1 MNDLLIG
8 VEVNMKLCP
17 QQDSPQCHAG
27 GCSEG
32 DQIPTT
38 LTDNM
43 NKILVLDPDSRDLIV
58 CGTILQGACRKYHS
72 ENISAPAHSIPMAI
86 AANDEGAST
95 YAFIG
100 PEKYNQWSKSNV
112 LYVGTTFTNMGDYRH
127 DVPAISSRSL
137 SGLDI
142 KENSFKQP
150 LLRIDVKYRDHF
162 LVKYVYGFN
171 SSDFA
176 YFVLVQKQSHLPGQE
191 EMGYVTRIA
200 RVCISDSNYDSYT
213 EVTLQCMVNENES
226 YEPVVYNITQDA
238 KIIIPGSELATN
250 LGIEPNKPILVATFS
265 PSKGITNEPVGR
277 SAVCLYTLQ
286 DIDNKFDEN
295 IHMCFNGSIKY
306 RNMPYIS
313 GPVLDGNCPEAGSTG
328 NILNFCEVGLKISG
342 VSPMVATSIIN
353 YPNHLVTSVT
363 LAVTEKNTVIFLGTS
378 NGILKKVLISS
389 NMNQVVGIEYEQMT
403 LDKGNTILPDTQ
415 VHNDHI
421 YLLTTRNVLKL
432 PVEHCSSYSNC
443 TMCLD
448 SKDPYCGW
456 CSLEKKCTIRN
467 ACKKANQSSP
477 RWLSLGTGQQCID
490 FEQIIPDRIPI
501 NQNSLVHLTIR
512 TLPELPYGA
521 KYKCVFG
528 NSEPIDATL
537 SASGLTCATPSINN
551 RPYIPENQD
560 HIYVPISVRSSET
573 NKDFVSRNFAFYD
586 CSYHTKCTDCIRS
599 QWACNWCVY
608 ENKCTHNISTCQ
620 RVVISGENNPIK
632 LALHGAKECP
642 RIKKPKEPILLPNN
656 IPKEITLEVDNLPH
670 PQVGHTGFQCIVNI
684 EGANMVLPARMES
697 SRFIVCDRT
706 TYTYEANSGEYEAT
720 VSMVWNRNH
729 HVDTIGITLYKC
741 DILGSHREHP
751 DCSLCI
757 TRHAKYQC
765 TWCVNTCSYKETCS
779 QMTNECPKPRI
790 DLIKPLS
797 GPIEGGTMVTIEG
810 SNLGLKEEDVR
821 GKIHIGETYC
831 QLVDYE
837 ISVKIICRTE
847 PSNVE
852 KIAPVFVSNNI
863 GYTESAVQFSFKSIV
878 LKDVIPALGPVSGG
892 TVLSITGENLNIGSH
907 IKVYLDELVCHV
919 NITQSSSRRITC
931 VTTRSIVPR
940 TVNKLIVS
948 IDGANRTLLNEPF
961 IYKSDPTISEIK
973 PSISFASGGRLIR
986 VHGTNF
992 DTIQKPEMFVF
1003 VDTPSKIINK
1013 TTCNVLDP
1021 AQMEC
1026 PSPSITEF
1034 FRKFPRR
1041 RKRNAHKKNHVKLK
1055 IGFVM
1060 DNVDSVTDLEKY
1072 KQGDPSRLVY
1082 VEDPRYL
1089 VFVNNVKYYN
1099 GDNLVIEGENLNTA
1113 SDESDIRV
1121 TIGTELCN
1129 ITSLSSN
1136 QLSCIPPMTQPVGT
1150 DHNGSNTPNGLP
1162 LVMVHVGQIIK
1173 YRIGYLR
1180 YEMLSPYTSLPSEAV
1195 AGIAMGSICLLIVF
1209 VIILFVYRH
1218 KSTRAEREYKRIQ
1231 IQMDTLESNVR
1242 LECKQ
1247 AFAELQ
1253 TDMTDLTADL
1263 ENTGIPTLNH
1273 NEYILKVFFPGVKD
1287 HPILIN
1293 DKSRMNQINNYDN
1306 AMYQF
1311 EQLINN
1317 KHFLILFIETLE
1329 NQKTFNIR
1337 DKVNVASLLMI
1348 ILMNKMQY
1356 STEILKILLL
1366 KLIEKSVSTKHPQ
1379 LMLRRTESVVEKML
1393 TNWMSLCMYK
1403 YLKDCSGS
1411 SLFLLYKAIKYQIEK
1426 GPVDYYTHEA
1436 RYSLSEEKLLR
1447 ENVDFCSVNLRIVQ
1461 EDGRYE
1467 KIPYQTTYHT
1477 LHVMQEEVLEEKMQC
1492 KVLSCDTIS
1501 QVKSKILDALYKNTP
1516 HSMRP
1521 NIHEIDLEWRHGRG
1535 GHLILNDE
1543 DLTTKNVYGWK
1554 KVNTLS
1560 HYGVKDNAIMCL
1572 IHKQSY
1578 NHTMSYPHKSIPN
1591 CNVSSYF
1598 NPIPYA
1604 KPLANGNLDTGDN
1617 VFHLVKP
1624 IEDQNFNSNSKPERM
1639 HKTIPEI
1646 FLTRLLSTKGIVQK
1660 FVDDFFNTILTVNE
1674 NLPISI
1680 KWLFDLFD
1688 ESARRHN
1695 ISDAEIVHAWKSN
1708 SLPMRF
1714 WINFIKNPD
1723 FIFDIH
1729 KTPTVDSSLSVI
1741 AQTFMDSCSTS
1752 DHRLGKD
1759 SPSNK
1764 LLFAKDIHKYRDIVR
1779 RFYANIQSL
1788 PPVGDEDLN
1797 VFMSELSRSHEGHF
1811 NTVSALKELYIYV
1824 NKYHEQ
1830 ILTALD
1836 TDPHCSKLHLA
1847 HKLENVFCTL
1857 DGEQT
1862 SAC

>member
-1 MNDLLIG
+1 MFTG
-8 VEVNMKLCP
+8 PV
-17 QQDSPQCHAG
+17 QDSPQCHAA
-27 GCSEG
+27 GC
-32 DQIPTT
+32 DPTDLNIVT
-38 LTDNM
+38 SQTDNF

-58 CGTILQGACRKYHS
+58 CGTVLQGACRKYHS
-72 ENISAPAHSIPMAI
+72 ENISAPAYSIPTII
-86 AANDEGAST
+86 AANDESAST

-112 LYVGTTFTNMGDYRH
+112 LYVGTTFTNVGEYRH
-127 DVPAISSRSL
+127 EAPAISSRSL
-137 SGLDI
+137 SSPILDFM
-142 KENSFKQP
+142 ENSISKQS

-162 LVKYVYGFN
+162 IVKYVYGFN

-176 YFVLVQKQSHLPGQE
+176 YFVIVQKQSHLVVE
-191 EMGYVTRIA
+191 EELGFVTRIA
-200 RVCISDSNYDSYT
+200 RVCISDSNYDTYT
-213 EVTLQCMVNENES
+213 EVTLQCLVTEGDS
-226 YEPVVYNITQDA
+226 YESVIYNVTQDA
-238 KIIIPGSELATN
+238 KIIVPDSEMALN
-250 LGIEPNKPILVATFS
+250 LGIEPNKPVLVATFS
-265 PSKGITNEPVGR
+265 PSLGAKKR
-277 SAVCLYTLQ
+277 SALCVYTMQ

-295 IHMCFNGSIKY
+295 IHMCFNGSTKY
-306 RNMPYIS
+306 RNMAYIS
-313 GPVLDGNCPEAGSTG
+313 GKIQDGNCPDVGTSG
-328 NILNFCEVGLKISG
+328 NILNFCEVALKISG
-342 VSPMVATSIIN
+342 VAPMVSNAIIN
-353 YPNHLVTSVT
+353 FPDDLVTSVT
-363 LAVTEKNTVIFLGTS
+363 LATMEKNTVAFLGTS
-378 NGILKKVLISS
+378 DGILKKVLFTW
-389 NMNQVVGIEYEQMT
+389 NMNQLVGIQYEQMV
-403 LDKGNTILPDTQ
+403 LDKGNMILPDTF
-415 VHNDHI
+415 VSNDFI
-421 YLLTTRNVLKL
+421 YVLTSRKVLKINI
-432 PVEHCSSYSNC
+432 EHCNSYSNC
-443 TMCLD
+443 TTCLD
-448 SKDPYCGW
+448 SRDPYCGW
-456 CSLEKKCTIRN
+456 CSLEKRCTVRN

-490 FEQIIPDRIPI
+490 FEQIIPDRLPI
-501 NQNSLVHLTIR
+501 HQNSLVHLTIR

-521 KYKCVFG
+521 KYKCVFA

-537 SASGLTCATPSINN
+537 SSSGLTCSTPSINN
-551 RPYIPENQD
+551 RPNIPENQD
-560 HIYVPISVRSSET
+560 HIYVPLSVRSSET

-586 CSYHTKCTDCIRS
+586 CSYHTKCTDCVRS

-608 ENKCTHNISTCQ
+608 ENRCTHNISSCQ
-620 RVVISGENNPIK
+620 RIIISGENNPIK
-632 LALHGAKECP
+632 LPMHGANECP
-642 RIKKPKEPILLPNN
+642 RFKKLITPILLPNG
-656 IPKEITLEVDNLPH
+656 IPKEIKLEVDNLPH
-670 PQVGHTGFQCIVNI
+670 PQVGHTGFQCIVDI
-684 EGANMVLPARMES
+684 EGAKMMVPARMDS
-697 SRFIVCDRT
+697 SRFIVCDKT
-706 TYTYEANSGEYEAT
+706 TYSYEANTGEYQAT

-765 TWCVNTCSYKETCS
+765 TWCMNTCSHKQTCLQAS
-779 QMTNECPKPRI
+779 SECPKPRI

-797 GPIEGGTMVTIEG
+797 GPVEGGTLVTIEG

-821 GKIHIGETYC
+821 GKIHIGQTYC
-831 QLVDYE
+831 KLVDYE

-847 PSNVE
+847 ASNVE
-852 KIAPVFVSNNI
+852 KVAPVFVSNNI
-863 GYTESAVQFSFKSIV
+863 GYTESAVQFSFKNIV
-878 LKDVIPALGPVSGG
+878 LENVVPTQGPVSGG
-892 TVLSITGENLNIGSH
+892 TVLYITGENLNIGSQ
-907 IKVYLDELVCHV
+907 IKVYLDDLFCHV
-919 NITQSSSRRITC
+919 NVTQSSSRRITC

-940 TVNKLIVS
+940 TVNKLILS

-961 IYKSDPTISEIK
+961 IYKSDPTIAEIK
-973 PSISFASGGRLIR
+973 PRKSFVSGGRLIR

-1003 VDTPSKIINK
+1003 NESPSKIINK
-1013 TTCNVLDP
+1013 TICHVLDP

-1026 PSPSITEF
+1026 PSPCVTEF
-1034 FRKFPRR
+1034 FRKVPRR
-1041 RKRNAHKKNHVKLK
+1041 RKRNVNKKSQVLLK

-1060 DNVDSVTDLEKY
+1060 DSVEGVTDVEKY
-1072 KQGDPSRLVY
+1072 KQGSPSRLTY
-1082 VEDPRYL
+1082 VEDPRYTM
-1089 VFVNNVKYYN
+1089 FSNNVKLYS
-1099 GDNLVIEGENLNTA
+1099 GDILVIEGENLNIA
-1113 SDESDIRV
+1113 CDESDIRV
-1121 TIGTELCN
+1121 TIGTEPCN
-1129 ITSLSSN
+1129 ITSLTTN
-1136 QLSCIPPMTQPVGT
+1136 QLSCIPPISQPLGT
-1150 DHNGSNTPNGLP
+1150 DHNNINTHNGLP

-1173 YRIGYLR
+1173 YRIGYIR
-1180 YEMLSPYTSLPSEAV
+1180 YDMLNYSYTSLPSEAV
-1195 AGIAMGSICLLIVF
+1195 AGIAMGSICLVIVF

-1263 ENTGIPTLNH
+1263 EMTGIPTLNH

-1287 HPILIN
+1287 HPILIS

-1306 AMYQF
+1306 AMSQF

-1317 KHFLILFIETLE
+1317 KHFLIVFIETLE

-1348 ILMNKMQY
+1348 ILMKKMQY
-1356 STEILKILLL
+1356 STEVLKILLL
-1366 KLIEKSVSTKHPQ
+1366 KLIDKSVMNKHPQ

-1426 GPVDYYTHEA
+1426 GPVDYYTNEA

-1447 ENVDFCSVNLRIVQ
+1447 ENVDFNYVTIRIVQ
-1461 EDGRYE
+1461 EDSSYE

-1477 LHVMQEEVLEEKMQC
+1477 LHVMQEEVLEEKIQC

-1501 QVKSKILDALYKNTP
+1501 QVKSKILDSLYKNTP

-1543 DLTTKNVYGWK
+1543 DLTTKNSYGWK
-1554 KVNTLS
+1554 KVNTLQ
-1560 HYGVKDNAIMCL
+1560 HYGVKDTAIMCL
-1572 IHKQSY
+1572 IHKQSGY
-1578 NHTMSYPHKSIPN
+1578 NHHTINYHKSNALPN
-1591 CNVSSYF
+1591 CTVSSYF
-1598 NPIPYA
+1598 SNAY
-1604 KPLANGNLDTGDN
+1604 PLPLSNGGLESGDN
-1617 VFHLVKP
+1617 VYHLVKP
-1624 IEDQNFNSNSKPERM
+1624 IEDQNFNSNSKPERLP
-1639 HKTIPEI
+1639 KTIPEI

-1674 NLPISI
+1674 DLPPSI

-1688 ESARRHN
+1688 ECARRHN
-1695 ISDAEIVHAWKSN
+1695 ISDSEIVHAWKSN

-1723 FIFDIH
+1723 YILDIQ
-1729 KTPTVDSSLSVI
+1729 KTTTVDASLSVI
-1741 AQTFMDSCSTS
+1741 AQTFMDACSTS

-1764 LLFAKDIHKYRDIVR
+1764 LLFAKDIPKYRDIVR
-1779 RFYANIQSL
+1779 RFYANIHSL
-1788 PPVGDEDLN
+1788 PPVSDEDLN
-1797 VFMSELSRSHEGHF
+1797 VFMGELSRSHEGHF
-1811 NTVSALKELYIYV
+1811 NSVSALKELYIYV

-1836 TDPHCSKLHLA
+1836 TDTQCNKLHLA

>member
-1 MNDLLIG
+1 VG
-8 VEVNMKLCP
+8 P
-17 QQDSPQCHAG
+17 QQDSPQCHAS
-27 GCSEG
+27 GCSP
-32 DQIPTT
+32 DVRTS
-38 LTDNM
+38 LTNNI
-43 NKILVLDPDSRDLIV
+43 NKLLILDPDSRDLVV
-58 CGTILQGACRKYHS
+58 CGTILQGACSKYYS
-72 ENISAPAHSIPMAI
+72 ENITAPARTIPIMV
-86 AANDEGAST
+86 AANDEAASS

-100 PEKYNQWSKSNV
+100 PERYNHWSLQPNNV
-112 LYVGTTFTNMGDYRH
+112 LYVGTMYTHVGKYR
-127 DVPAISSRSL
+127 DEVPAISSRSL
-137 SGLDI
+137 DTLDYAEQSI
-142 KENSFKQP
+142 STQSF
-150 LLRIDVKYRDHF
+150 LMINVNYRDYF
-162 LVKYVYGFN
+162 LVKYVYGF
-171 SSDFA
+171 SSADFA
-176 YFVLVQKQSHLPGQE
+176 YFVIVQKQSHLPGME
-191 EMGYVTRIA
+191 EFGYTSRIA
-200 RVCISDSNYDSYT
+200 RLCINDPNYDSYT
-213 EVTLQCMVNENES
+213 EITLQCAVQEEKG
-226 YEPVVYNITQDA
+226 YEPVIYNVTHDA
-238 KIIIPGSELATN
+238 KIIVPGSDLASN
-250 LGIEPNKPILVATFS
+250 LGIEPNKPVLVATFS
-265 PSKGITNEPVGR
+265 PTKGSSSEPVTR
-277 SAVCLYTLQ
+277 SAVCIYSLQ

-306 RNMPYIS
+306 RNMAYVS
-313 GPVLDGNCPEAGSTG
+313 GAVPDGRCPEAGTTG
-328 NILNFCEVGLKISG
+328 NILNFCEVKLKISG
-342 VSPMVATSIIN
+342 VSPMISNAIN
-353 YPNHLVTSVT
+353 YLPNHLVTSVS

-378 NGILKKVLISS
+378 NGVLKKVLVIF
-389 NMNQVVGIEYEQMT
+389 NRNQIEGLEYEQMT
-403 LDKGNTILPDTQ
+403 LDKGNAILPDTY
-415 VHNDHI
+415 VMNDHI
-421 YLLTTRNVLKL
+421 YVLTTRKVLKINI
-432 PVEHCSSYSNC
+432 EHCSSYSNC
-443 TMCLD
+443 TTCLD
-448 SKDPYCGW
+448 SRDPYCGW
-456 CSLEKKCTIRN
+456 CSLEKKCTIRS

-490 FEQIIPDRIPI
+490 FEQIIPDRLPI

-528 NSEPIDATL
+528 NSEPIDAAL
-537 SASGLTCATPSINN
+537 SASGLTCATPSIPN
-551 RPYIPENQD
+551 RPNIPENQD
-560 HIYVPISVRSSET
+560 HIYVPLSVRSSET

-586 CSYHTKCTDCIRS
+586 CSFHTKCVDCVRS

-608 ENKCTHNISTCQ
+608 ENRCTHNISTCQ
-620 RVVISGENNPIK
+620 RNVISGENNPTR
-632 LALHGAKECP
+632 LATHGANECP
-642 RIKKPKEPILLPNN
+642 RFKKPREPILLPNG
-656 IPKEITLEVDNLPH
+656 IPKEIVLEVDNLPH

-684 EGANMVLPARMES
+684 EGAKMMVPARMEN
-697 SRFIVCDRT
+697 SRYIVCDKT
-706 TYTYEANSGEYEAT
+706 TYFYEANSGEYEAT

-757 TRHAKYQC
+757 TRHVKYQC
-765 TWCVNTCSYKETCS
+765 TWCLNTCSYKHTCTQAS
-779 QMTNECPKPRI
+779 SECPKPRI

-797 GPIEGGTMVTIEG
+797 GPIEGGTLVTIEG
-810 SNLGLKEEDVR
+810 SNLGLKEDDVR

-831 QLVDYE
+831 ELVDYE
-837 ISVKIICRTE
+837 ISVKIVCRTQ
-847 PSNVE
+847 PSNAE

-863 GYTESAVQFSFKSIV
+863 GYTESAVQFSFKNIV
-878 LKDVIPALGPVSGG
+878 LENVVPALGPVSGG

-919 NITQSSSRRITC
+919 NLTLSSSRRITC

-940 TVNKLIVS
+940 TVNRLILS

-961 IYKSDPTISEIK
+961 IYKSDPTVAEIK
-973 PSISFASGGRLIR
+973 PRKSFVSGGRLIR

-1003 VDTPSKIINK
+1003 LESPSKMLNK
-1013 TTCNVLDP
+1013 TTCYVLDP
-1021 AQMEC
+1021 SQMEC
-1026 PSPSITEF
+1026 PSPSVNKIFYEH
-1034 FRKFPRR
+1034 PRR
-1041 RKRNAHKKNHVKLK
+1041 RKRNVNKKNQLTLK
-1055 IGFVM
+1055 IGFIM
-1060 DNVDSVTDLEKY
+1060 DNVDSVTDVEKY
-1072 KQGDPSRLVY
+1072 KQGSPSRLTY

-1089 VFVNNVKYYN
+1089 MFDKNIKYYS
-1099 GDNLVIEGENLNTA
+1099 GDNLVIEGENLNVA
-1113 SDESDIRV
+1113 SDETDIRV
-1121 TIGTELCN
+1121 TIGTEPCN

-1136 QLSCIPPMTQPVGT
+1136 QLSCIPPSSQPLGT
-1150 DHNGSNTPNGLP
+1150 DHNNINTANGLP
-1162 LVMVHVGQIIK
+1162 LVMVHVGQILK

-1180 YEMLSPYTSLPSEAV
+1180 YEIDSYSSLPSEAV

-1263 ENTGIPTLNH
+1263 EITGIPTLNH

-1287 HPILIN
+1287 HPILLN

-1306 AMYQF
+1306 AMFQF

-1317 KHFLILFIETLE
+1317 KHFLIVFIETLE

-1366 KLIEKSVSTKHPQ
+1366 KLIEKSVQNKHPQ

-1426 GPVDYYTHEA
+1426 GPVDYFTHEA

-1447 ENVDFCSVNLRIVQ
+1447 ENVEFNYVTIRIVQ
-1461 EDGRYE
+1461 EDARYE

-1477 LHVMQEEVLEEKMQC
+1477 LHVMQEEVLEEKIQC

-1501 QVKSKILDALYKNTP
+1501 QVKSKILDALYKNIP
-1516 HSMRP
+1516 HSNRP

-1560 HYGVKDNAIMCL
+1560 HYGVKDTAIMSL
-1572 IHKQSY
+1572 IHKQSGY
-1578 NHTMSYPHKSIPN
+1578 NHHTINYHKSNAIPN
-1591 CNVSSYF
+1591 CTVSSYF
-1598 NPIPYA
+1598 STGIPYNM
-1604 KPLANGNLDTGDN
+1604 PLANGALDTGDN
-1617 VFHLVKP
+1617 VYHLVKP
-1624 IEDQNFNSNSKPERM
+1624 IEDQNFNSNSKPERL
-1639 HKTIPEI
+1639 HKTIPEV

-1674 NLPISI
+1674 DLPISI

-1688 ESARRHN
+1688 ECARKHN
-1695 ISDAEIVHAWKSN
+1695 ITDTEIVHAWKSN

-1729 KTPTVDSSLSVI
+1729 KTATVDASLSVI
-1741 AQTFMDSCSTS
+1741 AQTFMDACSTN

-1779 RFYANIQSL
+1779 RFYGNIQSL
-1788 PPVGDEDLN
+1788 PTVSDEDLN

-1824 NKYHEQ
+1824 RKYHDQ
-1830 ILTALD
+1830 ILTSLD
-1836 TDPHCSKLHLA
+1836 TDAHCSKSHLA

-1857 DGEQT
+1857 EGEQT